1 MQETNDI
8 LYSGKEFNKYYNNS
22 CKIKFLQKDNKNYL
36 TLIENGTI
44 TAIAN
49 IDKLLNV
56 ELDYNE
62 LIKLIRE
69 NGKIYDFS

>member
-1 MQETNDI
+1 MEETNDI

-22 CKIKFLQKDNKNYL
+22 RKIKFLQKDNKNYL
-36 TLIENGTI
+36 ALIENGTI
-44 TAIAN
+44 TSIAD
-49 IDKLLNV
+49 IDELLNV

-69 NGKIYDFS
+69 NGKIYNFS

>member
-1 MQETNDI
+1 MEETNDI

-22 CKIKFLQKDNKNYL
+22 RKIKFLSKDNKKYL
-36 TLIENGTI
+36 ALIESGTI
-44 TAIAN
+44 TSIAD